1 MFVANAHYVI
11 GDLRAWGW
19 VTLIIAILQLAA
31 GGGVLAGNQLARWF
45 AVAILGIS
53 ALEMMFFIPAYPFW
67 ALVIIAI
74 DVIALYALVRQ
85 ILLAAAAIDRGDSAA
100 PAIVAGVLG
109 VARRDGF
116 FNTVVTTAPQLTS
129 YLLEQTRHVRPDPFT
144 ERLIAA
150 ALQIRAAQPDAHRSG
165 RGLVDPLTAGELR
178 VLKLLPISTYPQIAA
193 ALYISRNTVK
203 THMRSIYQKLGV
215 TSRSQAIERAVDLR
229 LL

>member
-109 VARRDGF
+109 AACCDGF

-129 YLLEQTRHVRPDPFT
+129 YLLEETEACATRPVHRAADRCGAPDPGRAAGRPPVRP
-144 ERLIAA
+144 
-150 ALQIRAAQPDAHRSG
+150 RACRSAD
-165 RGLVDPLTAGELR
+165 RRR
-178 VLKLLPISTYPQIAA
+178 VACLKLLPISTYPQIAA